1 MSKSER
7 KRYKKKKIARADC
20 ALFGR
25 RKHGARE
32 PASARDGDDD
42 DNLLLIRMINRK
54 VI

>member
-7 KRYKKKKIARADC
+7 KRYKKKEIARADC

-32 PASARDGDDD
+32 PASARDGDDG
-42 DNLLLIRMINRK
+42 DNLHYIRMINRK